1 MAAVVVAV
9 VVVVAGESDGHSRH
23 GMPHGSWCIPSLWR
37 SGCGRVCSLPL
48 PLPSLTLSSH
58 RPRVVAVAM
67 AVRRGAGWSHT
78 RDTGGSG
85 SGSGGR
91 RAPAPAASTQ
101 RVASSAEV
109 FQAAESL
116 RSQLE
121 ADLSE
126 YLLGSVF
133 DPNSSSTV
141 EGGQEQ
147 DLESSTALARSLQVQ
162 CCELVGQL
170 LVLLR
175 VLAANLARAL
185 TQQHRARGG
194 GSAGGKISRMK
205 GKRGGGSTVTGTGS
219 GAGSVPG
226 MCDGEAALQSGLLL
240 LSRLAWLLRTPQGAF
255 LECSLLVQ
263 QPPSSASV
271 RSSNS
276 PRGEGEGV
284 SIAKQSPAHHLHQH
298 QHHHQQYMT
307 SLEQLQSAFDIAD
320 TDGDGVITFA
330 EAMEVGR
337 FRSQVCHYCANSNA
351 MP

>member
-1 MAAVVVAV
+1 M
-9 VVVVAGESDGHSRH
+9 ESYTGHSAR
-23 GMPHGSWCIPSLWR
+23 G
-37 SGCGRVCSLPL
+37 
-48 PLPSLTLSSH
+48 H
-58 RPRVVAVAM
+58 R
-67 AVRRGAGWSHT
+67 
-78 RDTGGSG
+78 GGSG